1 MTIEIEYI
9 ETESF
14 SETIPK
20 FLLDDDLIDK
30 IGKTARLEWL
40 LVEPVKSYLDNQDGV
55 FYQEI
60 IINNVVAFSMKLN
73 SSFFINLANEFKF
86 NEKLEKKYMLIFKLI
101 PTVPL
106 KQKSRINW
114 WVANIVIAEFENR
127 NWKISDKKVWVYNEI
142 YDNVLRRG
150 EVKIKT
156 A

>member
-1 MTIEIEYI
+1 MEIEYI

-20 FLLDDDLIDK
+20 SLLDDGLIER

-40 LVEPVKSYLDNQDGV
+40 LVEPAKRYLDNQDGV

-60 IINNVVAFSMKLN
+60 IIHNVVAFSMKLN

-101 PTVPL
+101 PTIPL

-114 WVANIVIAEFENR
+114 WVANIVIAEFENG

-142 YDNVLRRG
+142 YGNVLRRG